1 MGTIKMKNMII
12 KNMIIKSL
20 IGITAV
26 LLLSVVAFS
35 QTPKRINFA
44 KSNSLVWNEKVA
56 AGESKDFVFKAK
68 KGQKLS
74 LSFTDETNEGS
85 MDFGRASVEPNGDP
99 LETVITTT
107 KDYTF
112 SVTNNGDK
120 AASFRISISLKNPK
134 RNSK

>member
-1 MGTIKMKNMII
+1 MKKIIAKSFIGTIAI
-12 KNMIIKSL
+12 
-20 IGITAV
+20 

-35 QTPKRINFA
+35 QTPKRINFV
-44 KSNSLVWNEKVA
+44 KSNSLVWEEKVA
-56 AGESKDFVFKAK
+56 AGESRDFVFKAK

-74 LSFTDETNEGS
+74 LSFTDDTNQGS
-85 MDFGRASVEPNGDP
+85 LDFGRASAEPNGDP
-99 LETVITTT
+99 LEMVITTT

-134 RNSK
+134 KNSK